1 MNMSSMYVR
10 IILTAESLISMICN
24 TYYMQRG
31 IVMGDYNNPNDK
43 NNQPDHWN
51 PNQPNNQ
58 QDYQQSNGQ
67 PNYQQPQQEQQ
78 PNGQNFQQQNP
89 NGYQQYNQ
97 NPYQTNQYQYGQ
109 YQQYQTPVQ
118 PQSNGMAVGAL
129 ICGILG
135 ILLSCCLWYISI
147 PLSIVGLVLGI
158 LVLKKKKGG
167 KSLAIIG
174 IVLCAISILIGIFVA
189 IVVIAVFT
197 NPEFSSMYDEILRE
211 FETVY

>member
-1 MNMSSMYVR
+1 
-10 IILTAESLISMICN
+10 
-24 TYYMQRG
+24 
-31 IVMGDYNNPNDK
+31 MGDYNNPNDK
-43 NNQPDHWN
+43 NNQPDYWN
-51 PNQPNNQ
+51 PNQPNSQ
-58 QDYQQSNGQ
+58 QDYNQPNEQ

-78 PNGQNFQQQNP
+78 PNGQNYQQNNP

-97 NPYQTNQYQYGQ
+97 NPYQNNQYGQ

-135 ILLSCCLWYISI
+135 ILLSCCLWYVSI

-158 LVLKKKKGG
+158 LVMKNKKGG
-167 KSLAIIG
+167 KPLAIIG
-174 IVLCAISILIGIFVA
+174 IVLCSISILIGIFAA
-189 IVVIAVFT
+189 IMVIAVFT